1 MKLLK
6 PLLVL
11 TGFLFCAAHAGAEEL
26 KVKFGYGSTEQHPQ
40 GVAAKLFADLVKTK
54 SKGQIV
60 VNTYSSGKLGSDPQM
75 QSSLQGG
82 TLEMMV
88 GPTSNLVG
96 LVQELGLF
104 DLPFLFSSNKEADAV
119 MDGATGKA
127 LAEKLEPH
135 GLIGLAYWENG
146 FRHVTNSKRHI
157 KRPED
162 IHGLKIRV
170 MQNPVFND
178 TFKALG
184 ANTVPLAFTELYTA
198 LDMKAVDAQENPL
211 GLFESTKFYEVQ
223 KYITLSAHVYAPFI
237 VLASKKWWDTLSD
250 ANRKII
256 REAALESAVAQ
267 RKLARDMAEQTEK
280 RLKELGMEVTV
291 MSPEERNRMR
301 EAVKPVFQKYAQTI
315 GEDLVNQA
323 LADIRKANP

>member
-6 PLLVL
+6 TLVVTSLMAL
-11 TGFLFCAAHAGAEEL
+11 TSLTNAQEI

-40 GVAAKLFADLVKTK
+40 GVAVKMFADLVKTN

-60 VNTYSSGKLGSDPQM
+60 VSTYSSGKLGSDPQM

-88 GPTSNLVG
+88 GPTSNMVG
-96 LVQELGLF
+96 LVKELGLF
-104 DLPFLFSSNKEADAV
+104 DLPFLFSNYKEADAV
-119 MDGATGKA
+119 MDGVIGKL
-127 LAEKLEPH
+127 LAEKLEAH
-135 GLIGLAYWENG
+135 GLIGLAYFDNG
-146 FRHVTNSKRHI
+146 FRHVTNSKRPI

-162 IHGLKIRV
+162 LQGLKIRV

-211 GLFESTKFYEVQ
+211 GLFESTKLYEVQ
-223 KYITLSAHVYAPFI
+223 KHITMTGHVYANFI
-237 VLASKKWWDTLSD
+237 VMASKKWWDTLSD
-250 ANRKII
+250 VNKKII
-256 REAALESAVAQ
+256 REAALESAVFQ
-267 RKLARDMAEQTEK
+267 RKLSRDMAVQTEK
-280 RLKELGMEVTV
+280 RLKELGMEVTI
-291 MSPEERNRMR
+291 MAPEERNRMR
-301 EAVKPVFQKYAQTI
+301 EAVKQIFSKYSQI
-315 GEDLVNQA
+315 VGEDLVNQA
-323 LADIRKANP
+323 LSEIRKAD